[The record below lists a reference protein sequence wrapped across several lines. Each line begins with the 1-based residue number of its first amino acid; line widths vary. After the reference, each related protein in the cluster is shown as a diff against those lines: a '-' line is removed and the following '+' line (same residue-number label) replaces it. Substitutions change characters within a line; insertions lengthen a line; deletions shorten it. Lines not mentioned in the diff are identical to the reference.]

1 MCKNTHRYFS
11 VNFLKR
17 HLKMNGGS
25 IIFAMLLVSLKK
37 ISKICYNMKVQNIYT
52 YNQNENNFY

>member
-1 MCKNTHRYFS
+1 
-11 VNFLKR
+11 
-17 HLKMNGGS
+17 MNGGS